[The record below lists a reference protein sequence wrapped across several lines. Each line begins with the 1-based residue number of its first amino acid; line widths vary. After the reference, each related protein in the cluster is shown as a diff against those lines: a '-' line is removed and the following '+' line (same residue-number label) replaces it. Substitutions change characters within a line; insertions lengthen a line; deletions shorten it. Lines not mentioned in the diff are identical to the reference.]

1 MKEGLAKEPP
11 ACMAPLRSLWRGI
24 REDSRLTVI
33 NRKEGVSWACRAPA
47 RPARLRDGNS
57 PQGEG
62 EPRRVCEQCRKGIR
76 AACGKL
82 TWGTAEGR
90 PVDQRGGKSQDRS
103 GENRL
108 RSSDKSTTVRTFVPF
123 HGKAPSFSGPA
134 PAESQA
140 RACARA
146 AGNPRLRCSAREG
159 A

>member
-1 MKEGLAKEPP
+1 
-11 ACMAPLRSLWRGI
+11 MATLRSLWRGI

-90 PVDQRGGKSQDRS
+90 PVDQRQV
-103 GENRL
+103 NL
-108 RSSDKSTTVRTFVPF
+108 RTGAERTAFGPLT
-123 HGKAPSFSGPA
+123 KA
-134 PAESQA
+134 
-140 RACARA
+140 
-146 AGNPRLRCSAREG
+146 LR
-159 A
+159 